1 MHDCITRPRSN
12 HFCVVCCEIP
22 PSRGFFGLCVA
33 PWGDFDALCPAVFRW
48 RKWIAL
54 VPPKLSHECWI
65 VEPLLLERG
74 CPKLNIQ
81 VRATNTEVLEFYR
94 RIGYAR
100 DEAVSFGK
108 RLIPDEPAA

>member
-1 MHDCITRPRSN
+1 MSAPAC
-12 HFCVVCCEIP
+12 
-22 PSRGFFGLCVA
+22 RGVA
-33 PWGDFDALCPAVFRW
+33 GT
-48 RKWIAL
+48 
-54 VPPKLSHECWI
+54 HEGNVAD